1 MEAEEQNAL
10 LFCSS
15 SATNR
20 LFARVAAGVDCLAL
34 LDSLGREQV
43 REREDDCNIRAVL
56 LEVIVVGERTL
67 PQVGGHIL
75 HARGGQ
81 DESTMRWSLN
91 ERDAI
96 GVQADELDLPP
107 QAGASDGEILIRDVC
122 GGSHVFTFAG
132 TVLHPTYYR

>member
-43 REREDDCNIRAVL
+43 RERENDCNIRAVL

-107 QAGASDGEILIRDVC
+107 KAGASDGEILIRDVC
-122 GGSHVFTFAG
+122 GGSHVVAFAG